1 MDLITC
7 VDKRRAESV
16 EVEWS
21 IISSACDR
29 EWFWEWGLINTN
41 IWYDTHECLW
51 VRLEICVKPKV
62 SRSYLNENRFWSVNS
77 NSQNGVWLL
86 GEQSGI
92 KWRSIPRMELIS
104 LYWSIYRR
112 MLVRQCSW
120 VILKSTHVHPSRQ
133 KFNIDTHSGNNILGC
148 MSEGSFLPEATE
160 QATRE
165 NRRWFSHEL
174 CC

>member
-1 MDLITC
+1 M
-7 VDKRRAESV
+7 
-16 EVEWS
+16 EWS

-62 SRSYLNENRFWSVNS
+62 SRSYLNENRFWSVKS
-77 NSQNGVWLL
+77 SSTYCENGVWLL

-133 KFNIDTHSGNNILGC
+133 KFNIETHSGNNILGC
-148 MSEGSFLPEATE
+148 MYVWRIISTWS
-160 QATRE
+160 
-165 NRRWFSHEL
+165 NRKGNKRKPAMIQPWTLLLSIRRH
-174 CC
+174 